1 MALTLIIFTSYLMI
15 IVLIVV
21 AFIVVV
27 YLYMQRPL
35 FGQTASG
42 TRLERMQQ
50 SSHYK
55 NGQFHNLSPTPALTE
70 GFTYTGVL
78 KRFLFSSNPEGKPG
92 IDLPTKKQDLRQL
105 DPSENV
111 LVWFGHSSY
120 FLQLDG
126 KKILVDPVLSGHASP
141 VRFTTRSFKGS
152 DVYTVDDLP
161 PIDYLFLTHDHYD
174 HLDYDSIIR
183 LQPKVKQVI
192 TGLGVGAHL
201 EYWGYK
207 PEQLIEKDWFE
218 EISLDAGFVV
228 YTMPARHFSGRRF
241 KRNVTLWSSFV
252 LVTPTRRIYLG
263 GDSGYDTHFKMIG
276 DMYGPFDLVILE
288 NGQYDNAWKYI
299 HMTPEEA
306 VQAAIDLQAKLLLPV
321 HWSKFALANHAWRE
335 PAIRVQRE
343 AERCN
348 MPLLHP
354 MIGEVVHLQKLTAP
368 VSWWEAIE

>member
-1 MALTLIIFTSYLMI
+1 MMTFF
-15 IVLIVV
+15 LIVI

-27 YLYMQRPL
+27 YAYMQLPL
-35 FGQTASG
+35 FGRPASG
-42 TRLERMQQ
+42 ERLARMQQ
-50 SSHYK
+50 SPHYK
-55 NGQFHNLSPTPALTE
+55 NGQFHNLNPTPPLTE
-70 GFTYTGVL
+70 GYSYTGVL
-78 KRFLFSSNPEGKPG
+78 KRFLFSRNAQGKPG
-92 IDLPTKKQDLRQL
+92 ASLPAQKQDLRKL
-105 DPSENV
+105 SPSDNV

-141 VRFTTRSFKGS
+141 VRFTTRSFTGS

-174 HLDYDSIIR
+174 HLDHQTIVQ
-183 LQPKVKQVI
+183 LQPKVRQVI

-201 EYWGYK
+201 EYWGYQ
-207 PEQLIEKDWFE
+207 PSQIIEKDWFE
-218 EISLDAGFVV
+218 EVPLDAGFLVH
-228 YTMPARHFSGRRF
+228 TMPARHFSGRTF

-252 LVTPTRRIYLG
+252 LITPTRRIYLG

-299 HMTPEEA
+299 HMTPEET
-306 VQAAIDLQAKLLLPV
+306 VQAAIDLKAKRLLPV
-321 HWSKFALANHAWRE
+321 HWSKFALANHAWNE

-343 AERCN
+343 AQRRD
-348 MPLLHP
+348 MPLLQP
-354 MIGEVVHLQKLTAP
+354 MIG
-368 VSWWEAIE
+368 